1 MHKEVDKVAEEKAN
15 MVVKIPNEW
24 TTTEVTLAIGD
35 TFRDDVSD
43 GGQIL
48 GLVEIVPNKKWCPY
62 SSCWVFLCISH
73 LIHGNAIFDILESH
87 AYQKYHMLGL
97 LSTLESE
104 KSEKGGT
111 AAAAG
116 SILDL
121 D

>member
-1 MHKEVDKVAEEKAN
+1 M
-15 MVVKIPNEW
+15 
-24 TTTEVTLAIGD
+24 IGD

-87 AYQKYHMLGL
+87 AFQKCF
-97 LSTLESE
+97 LSTTLYLCFCVFVYFTFDTRECH
-104 KSEKGGT
+104 
-111 AAAAG
+111 
-116 SILDL
+116 I
-121 D
+121 